1 MNSFERP
8 QILNDFE
15 LSETIVT
22 QRASKNLSDSRSAH
36 LALCSD
42 EQGATD
48 FTKTSRI
55 LFALIAI
62 LFAAARLWNFTA
74 YGLFSDEVFTAQTI
88 SLSWHDML
96 GAITYDVVHPPLFYV
111 LMKIWIHIGGSS
123 LVWMK
128 LFPVAVSIV
137 SIIPFYLLCRELK
150 LKAATTNLALYA
162 MAVNEYM
169 VCYAQELRMYSL
181 LLLLTI
187 TSLWLF
193 AKFVNATYVSK
204 RLLIA
209 LFAVSLLLVYT
220 HYYGWL
226 VIAVEFLFLMIS
238 RRDRVISFS
247 LSFAGLIVC
256 FAPWAFLVTKA
267 AMNKGGLGPN
277 LNWNG
282 RPKLFDLIWY
292 YAILNGPVYDRLR
305 PYAMTFATVLFSAP
319 ILFWAWQAIRKPGT
333 KDRTMLEWLMLLSL
347 LPAVITFGASQVLPQ
362 SVWGIRFLII
372 VAPSYL
378 LLLSIAA
385 MRLRPKWLRALT
397 ASLMIAWIAFSGGI
411 QLANRDKIA
420 WEPLVRR
427 MIQSEPDQLELIKVY
442 TKQGVTAT
450 TIQYYLDNAN
460 EKKLRVEYLGDYTE
474 SKDEHFWVAFLKYE
488 HEHNPLPPSDLI
500 ERGYKVG
507 DAIEADAPGHK
518 VFLLPVWRH

>member
-1 MNSFERP
+1 MNSIET
-8 QILNDFE
+8 NDFE
-15 LSETIVT
+15 LST
-22 QRASKNLSDSRSAH
+22 QRVRKTITSTRL
-36 LALCSD
+36 LCSD

-48 FTKTSRI
+48 FTNTTRT
-55 LFALIAI
+55 LFALIAV
-62 LFAAARLWNFTA
+62 LFAATRLWNFAA
-74 YGLFSDEVFTAQTI
+74 YGLFSDEVFTAQTV
-88 SLSWHDML
+88 SLSWSDMI
-96 GAITYDVVHPPLFYV
+96 GAVIYDVVHPPLFYV
-111 LMKIWIHIGGSS
+111 LLKAWISIGASS

-128 LFPVAVSIV
+128 LFPVAVSIA

-150 LKAATTNLALYA
+150 LKPATTNLALYV
-162 MAVNEYM
+162 MAINEYM
-169 VCYAQELRMYSL
+169 VGYAQELRMYSL

-187 TSLWLF
+187 TSLWVF
-193 AKFVNATYVSK
+193 AKFVNAAPVSK
-204 RLLIA
+204 QLLIA
-209 LFAVSLLLVYT
+209 LFAVNLLLVYT

-226 VIAVEFLFLMIS
+226 IIAVEFLFLLIS
-238 RRDRVISFS
+238 RRDRVTKFS

-267 AMNKGGLGPN
+267 AIGKGGLGPN

-282 RPKLFDLIWY
+282 RPKLFDLVWY
-292 YAILNGPVYDRLR
+292 YAILNGPVYNRLR
-305 PYAMTFATVLFSAP
+305 PYAMAFATVLFIAP
-319 ILFWAWQAIRKPGT
+319 ILFWAWQSVRKREA
-333 KDRTMLEWLMLLSL
+333 KESVVFRWLMLLSV
-347 LPAVITFGASQVLPQ
+347 LPAVITFVASQILPQ

-385 MRLRPKWLRALT
+385 MRLRPVWLRTLT
-397 ASLMIAWIAFSGGI
+397 ASLMILWAALSGGI

-427 MIQSEPDQLELIKVY
+427 MIQAEPDKLDLIKVY

-450 TIQYYLDNAN
+450 TIQYYLDSAN
-460 EKKLRVEYLGDYTE
+460 EKQLRVEYPGDYTE
-474 SKDEHFWVAFLKYE
+474 TKDEHFWVAFLKYE
-488 HEHNPLPPSDLI
+488 HEHNPLPPNDLV